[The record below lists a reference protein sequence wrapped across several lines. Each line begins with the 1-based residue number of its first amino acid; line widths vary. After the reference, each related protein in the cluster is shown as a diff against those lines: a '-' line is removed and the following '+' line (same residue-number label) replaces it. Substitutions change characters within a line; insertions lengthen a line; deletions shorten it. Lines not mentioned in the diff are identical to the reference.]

1 MSWRAALQSAWR
13 RCSRAAT
20 VACVQRPK
28 FEAGRATMVLDV
40 LTEAVRIV
48 NNQKAPRSWL
58 RNIGRFACRHS
69 GAEEVL
75 KHLKRIGEC
84 TNTYDAL
91 GNQRRQCR
99 PIAVA
104 TIAATGATA
113 TMGQLPV
120 REVDVCSSRRP
131 LPRWALACPPQDD
144 ALPCSSPSRG
154 RRRCRSASGGSRSA
168 AAPECCRCSIDSN
181 CTQQQRRQSALVIPT

>member
-1 MSWRAALQSAWR
+1 MPADTEDLYQRAQWIASACKSEPVIAVLMVQLKYGPWRAALQSAWR

-75 KHLKRIGEC
+75 KHLSV
-84 TNTYDAL
+84 L
-91 GNQRRQCR
+91 
-99 PIAVA
+99 
-104 TIAATGATA
+104 
-113 TMGQLPV
+113 
-120 REVDVCSSRRP
+120 
-131 LPRWALACPPQDD
+131 
-144 ALPCSSPSRG
+144 
-154 RRRCRSASGGSRSA
+154 
-168 AAPECCRCSIDSN
+168 
-181 CTQQQRRQSALVIPT
+181 QSAPTGMTLWVTNVGNVDNDDDGDDNSETEQVSTKCAFGSKHEYINIRVPHLLL